1 MKRILTFM
9 ILSIVLVA
17 CSNDNSSNKDITK
30 NVDQTESD
38 TSSNEDIKEYTIG
51 DTAVITSDLHGF
63 DYEVTVTDFQLNREV
78 DSVKIEDYLS
88 GAVESNRFAV
98 IDVTIKNISDSA
110 YVPNEMFSANFA
122 RETQQGGDTDEDQ
135 FFTIADEELQPGEE
149 MSGHIVYLLD
159 LDDSQEFRL
168 KYEFF
173 TEEETHFVLPRPTG
187 E

>member
-1 MKRILTFM
+1 MKKILTFVILM
-9 ILSIVLVA
+9 ILLVA
-17 CSNDNSSNKDITK
+17 CSDDNSSNKDITK
-30 NVDQTESD
+30 NVDQNESD

-51 DTAVITSDLHGF
+51 ETAIITSDFYGF
-63 DYEVTVTDFQLNREV
+63 DYEITVSDFQLTREV
-78 DSVKIEDYLS
+78 DGVKIEDYLS

-98 IDVTIKNISDSA
+98 IDVTIKNISDNA

-122 RETQQGGDTDEDQ
+122 KETERAGDTDEDQ

-173 TEEETHFVLPRPTG
+173 TEEETHFVLPRPAG